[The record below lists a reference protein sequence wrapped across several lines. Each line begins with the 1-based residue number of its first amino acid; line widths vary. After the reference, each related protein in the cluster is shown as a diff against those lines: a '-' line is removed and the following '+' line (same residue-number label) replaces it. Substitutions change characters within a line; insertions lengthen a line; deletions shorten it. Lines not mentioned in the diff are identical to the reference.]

1 MNLNFPIF
9 ELPPEAEKLREQ
21 VRDFVR
27 EETGSGKWQRRGD
40 FATFHLPGF
49 SERLGSRGWLGMTW
63 PAQYGGHE
71 KSMLERLVVTEELIA
86 ANAPIAAHWI
96 SDRQSGPLLLRY
108 GTEEQRQ
115 RFLPEIAAGRCFF
128 SIGMSEPDSGSDLA
142 SVRTRATRTDGG
154 WLLNGRK
161 VWTSFA
167 HVNHYAIVLARTGDA
182 GESRHGGLSQFIV
195 DLRGKDLTIRP
206 IINMAGGHEFNE
218 VVFEDTFVPSD
229 LIVGEPGNGWDQVTS
244 ELAYERSGPER
255 YLSCIR
261 LAEATVRCAGKN
273 PAPAVRETIGRLVAR
288 LISLR
293 TMSIAVAA
301 QLQNGEMPN
310 LEAALIKDLG
320 NAFEREQVQLI
331 QAIQGDIE
339 SPDQEFLDAMTEA
352 SVYYPSWALRGGTRE
367 ILRGIVARGLGIR

>member
-1 MNLNFPIF
+1 
-9 ELPPEAEKLREQ
+9 
-21 VRDFVR
+21 
-27 EETGSGKWQRRGD
+27 
-40 FATFHLPGF
+40 
-49 SERLGSRGWLGMTW
+49 
-63 PAQYGGHE
+63 
-71 KSMLERLVVTEELIA
+71 
-86 ANAPIAAHWI
+86 
-96 SDRQSGPLLLRY
+96 
-108 GTEEQRQ
+108 
-115 RFLPEIAAGRCFF
+115 
-128 SIGMSEPDSGSDLA
+128 
-142 SVRTRATRTDGG
+142 
-154 WLLNGRK
+154 
-161 VWTSFA
+161 
-167 HVNHYAIVLARTGDA
+167 
-182 GESRHGGLSQFIV
+182 
-195 DLRGKDLTIRP
+195 
-206 IINMAGGHEFNE
+206 MAGGHEFNE

-261 LAEATVRCAGKN
+261 LAEATVHCAGPS

-331 QAIQGDIE
+331 QAIQGDLE